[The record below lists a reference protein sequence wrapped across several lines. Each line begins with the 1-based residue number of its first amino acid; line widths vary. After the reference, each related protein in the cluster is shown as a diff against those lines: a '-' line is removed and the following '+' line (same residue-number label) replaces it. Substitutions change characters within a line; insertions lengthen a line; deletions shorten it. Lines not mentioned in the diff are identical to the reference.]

1 MNKEKILKH
10 LRKAEEEI
18 NNVLDEATESNT
30 VITNIDLEY
39 MGQQVNDLITELEN
53 IDELET
59 DSEEEDPWEDVEDE
73 DALFEDYD
81 H

>member
-18 NNVLDEATESNT
+18 NNVLDEAVGSNT

-39 MGQQVNDLITELEN
+39 MGQQINDMITELEN
-53 IDELET
+53 IDDLET
-59 DSEEEDPWEDVEDE
+59 DLEEEDPWENLEDD
-73 DALFEDYD
+73 DALFEDY
-81 H
+81 

>member
-18 NNVLDEATESNT
+18 NNALDKAAEDNV
-30 VITNIDLEY
+30 VITNVDLEN
-39 MGQQVNDLITELEN
+39 MLQQVNDMINELEN
-53 IDELET
+53 IDDLE
-59 DSEEEDPWEDVEDE
+59 DEEEEDPWEDADEDD

>member
-18 NNVLDEATESNT
+18 NNTLDEAIGSNT

-59 DSEEEDPWEDVEDE
+59 DVEEEDPWEDVEDE
-73 DALFEDYD
+73 DALFDDYD

>member
-18 NNVLDEATESNT
+18 NNELNIAVESNT

-39 MGQQVNDLITELEN
+39 IYHQISDIITEIEN
-53 IDELET
+53 AEDIEEDI
-59 DSEEEDPWEDVEDE
+59 EEEDPWEGLEDD
-73 DALFEDYD
+73 DALFDDY
-81 H
+81 

>member
-1 MNKEKILKH
+1 MNKEKILKY

-18 NNVLDEATESNT
+18 NNTLDEAIGSNT

-59 DSEEEDPWEDVEDE
+59 DVEEEDPWEDVEDE
-73 DALFEDYD
+73 DALFDDYD

>member
-18 NNVLDEATESNT
+18 NNALDEATESNT

-39 MGQQVNDLITELEN
+39 MGQQVNDLITDLEN

-59 DSEEEDPWEDVEDE
+59 DLEEEDPWDDVEDE
-73 DALFEDYD
+73 DVLFEDYD

>member
-18 NNVLDEATESNT
+18 NNALDEAIESNT

-53 IDELET
+53 IDELEI

>member
-18 NNVLDEATESNT
+18 NNTLDEAIESNT
-30 VITNIDLEY
+30 VIINIDLEY
-39 MGQQVNDLITELEN
+39 MGQQVNDLITDLEN

-59 DSEEEDPWEDVEDE
+59 DLEEEDPWEDVEDE

>member
-1 MNKEKILKH
+1 MNKEKILRH

-18 NNVLDEATESNT
+18 NNILDEAMESNT

-39 MGQQVNDLITELEN
+39 MAQQVNSMIAELEE

-59 DSEEEDPWEDVEDE
+59 DTEEGVWDDEDE
-73 DALFEDYD
+73 DDDLFDDY
-81 H
+81 

>member
-18 NNVLDEATESNT
+18 NNALDEATESNT
-30 VITNIDLEY
+30 VIINIDLEY

-59 DSEEEDPWEDVEDE
+59 DSEEEDPWDDVEDE
-73 DALFEDYD
+73 DVLFEDYD

>member
-18 NNVLDEATESNT
+18 NNALDEATESNT

-59 DSEEEDPWEDVEDE
+59 DSEEEDPWDDVEDE
-73 DALFEDYD
+73 DVLFEDYD

>member
-18 NNVLDEATESNT
+18 NNALDEAIESNT

>member
-18 NNVLDEATESNT
+18 NNELNIAVESHT

-39 MGQQVNDLITELEN
+39 IYHQISDIITEIEN
-53 IDELET
+53 ADDIEEDI
-59 DSEEEDPWEDVEDE
+59 EEEDPWEGLEDD
-73 DALFEDYD
+73 DALFDDY
-81 H
+81 

>member
-18 NNVLDEATESNT
+18 NNELNIAVESNT

-39 MGQQVNDLITELEN
+39 IYHQISDIITEIEN
-53 IDELET
+53 ADDIEEDI
-59 DSEEEDPWEDVEDE
+59 EEEDPWEGLEDD
-73 DALFEDYD
+73 DALFDDY
-81 H
+81 

>member
-18 NNVLDEATESNT
+18 NNALDEAIESNT
-30 VITNIDLEY
+30 VIINIDLEY

-59 DSEEEDPWEDVEDE
+59 DLEDDPWEDIEDE
-73 DALFEDYD
+73 DDKLFDDY
-81 H
+81 